1 VKVRLEVLKLI
12 AATKFDKGYTLT
24 MSIKCGGKVVE
35 MGQLCWRIRS
45 RDSMRLKRTG
55 CGIIVPEMGLGLG
68 TIIHSENAHHDL
80 IKLLRKVQ
88 GTNAASEGGT
98 FVLIAL
104 EFRGEGGTQRSGG
117 PCKDHL
123 STGGVR
129 FHDGEIMFTCEFLDF
144 REVFGGSMLTG
155 GILCSGERFALVL
168 DCSRMLLARLPGA
181 GARR

>member
-1 VKVRLEVLKLI
+1 
-12 AATKFDKGYTLT
+12 
-24 MSIKCGGKVVE
+24 
-35 MGQLCWRIRS
+35 
-45 RDSMRLKRTG
+45 MR
-55 CGIIVPEMGLGLG
+55 P
-68 TIIHSENAHHDL
+68 
-80 IKLLRKVQ
+80 RKVQ

-104 EFRGEGGTQRSGG
+104 EFRGEGGTQRGGG

-155 GILCSGERFALVL
+155 GILCSGERFASVL
-168 DCSRMLLARLPGA
+168 DLFTDVVGEVAWCGGSQVDADFNALIRIYWTDLACVSKGLPLTAGKLLVPLGGISVTFYSFRYSWKQFQD
-181 GARR
+181 RRFPELFEGVLADWGFCQR